1 MRRILLGLTLLLP
14 GCANNMFGSPF
25 VGFGGFIAD
34 THSINRNPNQPKG
47 DSTNMQRVQGTEA
60 STAPLL
66 PEPGNVWPGPPPPEP
81 TLEDIEKM
89 QNTEMPNL
97 PAPELAPM
105 PYPGSSTPPGSV
117 TPTQPPQAPPTSQR
131 QPRPGTI
138 PGTIQQPPAT
148 IGTVQTRNGQAVISS
163 GSNGIQTFT
172 LPDGTTGRAVPNA
185 NGTVTLISPDGSV
198 QSVPAPR

>member
-34 THSINRNPNQPKG
+34 THSISRNPNQPKG

-60 STAPLL
+60 STSPLL

-81 TLEDIEKM
+81 TLE
-89 QNTEMPNL
+89 
-97 PAPELAPM
+97 APS

-117 TPTQPPQAPPTSQR
+117 APMQPPQTPPTSQR
-131 QPRPGTI
+131 QPRPST
-138 PGTIQQPPAT
+138 PVQQPPAAV
-148 IGTVQTRNGQAVISS
+148 GTVQTKNGQAIITS
-163 GSNGIQTFT
+163 GSNGVQTFT
-172 LPDGTTGRAVPNA
+172 LPDGTSGRAVPNA